1 MADLITRIIINA
13 RDNASA
19 TLGSIQ
25 ENAGKLATA
34 LAAYFT
40 FDTFKDLVNSAAKFE
55 KELDA
60 VAAKGGYTSEEMKKL
75 SEFATTVGVEFGR
88 SGTEAAQGLTIL
100 AGAGLSASEAMKALP
115 SVLAVSA
122 SESVSMEVAASGLVA
137 TVGIMGLKFSDTAR
151 VADVLTKAANLSD
164 ASVVGLNESFKGV
177 GSQAAAAGYSVE
189 QTAAM
194 LDVLAKYALKGEVA
208 GTGLGA
214 TLTALNDPTSKARVE
229 LSKLGINTSDVGTAM
244 DGMKKAGVSSASAVL
259 AFGETAKATV
269 LALMKEGSP
278 ALKKFEEDL
287 VSAGGASKETAA
299 KMTANF
305 EGAKGRMLAV
315 FENLKTTLGTPIL
328 EPLTNGFN
336 KFSTFVTG
344 HVPLLVTMFETL
356 ATVMGIKAV
365 QAVIN
370 MTASLSGSAVAF
382 GASQLAAARAAL
394 STDIFATSTTRA
406 ATAVGLLSRA
416 IPVFLAFEVGKTV
429 GDWLTKFEGFR
440 IGTLNITQG
449 VIGMGI
455 AIKSVFNGDV
465 LTAEGRAKYAAEI
478 AFLAKSF
485 DEQRA
490 AASNATIE
498 EQKNNATKIEGIK
511 GVEAEK
517 NAATAKEVERLATA
531 RQQAEQFSA
540 IKIEALKN
548 ESAAIDARYKLA
560 NEAIAQNLKLDIEA
574 NHSIVQSA
582 EQREKSETD
591 LIIAASDK
599 VMGVLTE
606 AANNKKVLAK
616 AVYDDAI
623 AKSEG
628 DTQKRAEYEKD
639 YANAKKEI
647 DIDVLNTYRSTVD
660 QMTAAAQSHR
670 DKAIGYAKE
679 ILDAEDRKA
688 NGILQLERI
697 GMSDKELFASKKKE
711 IETGISDYKKAL
723 AEGDFKEAQRISKEN
738 EGLILSLASTE
749 KTQSSEVSSL
759 KRKYIDVIG
768 QTEAATKGLQ
778 SAEESQANALETNAK
793 TQIEKM
799 AGLKD
804 EIDKIDSAISKDH
817 LLKMNVDGSQITTIQ
832 QKIDEL
838 KVDTVSKHTVNLEAN
853 EAKIFKQTIT
863 ADTFSKHT
871 VYSDVA
877 QTQDQLNEI
886 KKAIETHH
894 NVISNTAAVA
904 GEITE
909 LKKDTESKH
918 EVKPE
923 NKAVS
928 EAIAENKKDTSSLH
942 TIGSDASKPFDD
954 IAQIKTPTDSL
965 HTLNADNSAPSAA
978 ISYNQQPTFSQ
989 HTIYVTT
996 VQTNQNGGEIQHF
1009 ADGGMPTFTRMS
1021 GQLGGFGG
1029 GDTVPAM
1036 LEPGEYIVKKE
1047 AVQKYGSGFMS
1058 KLNAM
1063 QVPQNELPKYQNGGS
1078 VGTAVGVQHF
1088 ADGGE
1093 AQAGGS
1099 FGVGVSGGGINL
1111 KINVDSTAV
1120 DNARAKLDALPKD
1133 HLTDLQVK
1141 VKAEYEGVIS
1151 QNTERM
1157 QLAGDKVGL
1166 ENQAFADIESK
1177 LKGNSE
1183 ALKIAR
1189 ENHATRLQ
1197 NILDAD
1203 VKGAKDTADKIAK
1216 SVTDA
1221 AAKITADS
1229 NAATAKSNADLKSLN
1244 EKQVSQLDAAVTQ
1257 KLQLDGDKVG
1267 LENQAWAKEEAGLSG
1282 NAAALSIARTNHN
1295 TRLQNIYSADIAD
1308 AKSKLDKRVA
1318 DAKAASDKR
1327 VADDKAAFDKY
1338 ESEAKASKEKQVSQ
1352 LDAVVTKRL
1361 QLAGDKVGLEN
1372 YSWAKEEA
1380 GLAGNAAA
1388 LKIARENHNTRL
1400 KNIEDAD
1407 AADAKSK
1414 LDKRV
1419 ADAKAASDKIE
1430 ADTKAANDKL
1440 ISDARAAKETYKNQ
1454 LDAATNEKLQLA
1466 GDKVG
1471 LENAAWAKEEQALAG
1486 NAAALSIARENHNT
1500 RLKNIANADAADAKA
1515 KLDKQTSDA
1524 KVAQDKIAADAKSA
1538 SEKQA
1543 SDAKAA
1549 QDKQIADKNAAESQ
1563 RDSLLDELDQMNG
1576 NTLGVENR
1584 RFKKQQA
1591 GLDGSAQPIAQQIHA
1606 KKVAAIQ
1613 AEKAKETAS
1622 NNNTNSSEIVTNQ
1635 TPQTQSNNSNTVT
1648 IKFQSPTGREAS
1660 GSFARADVA
1669 SVVDILKEAA
1679 ARGLPPSL
1687 N

>member
-19 TLGSIQ
+19 TLGTIQ
-25 ENAGKLATA
+25 ENASKLATA

-122 SESVSMEVAASGLVA
+122 SESVSMEVAASGLIA

-177 GSQAAAAGYSVE
+177 GAQAAAAGYTVE

-229 LSKLGINTSDVGTAM
+229 LSKLGINTSDVGMAM
-244 DGMKKAGVSSASAVL
+244 DGMKKAGLSSASAIL
-259 AFGETAKATV
+259 AFGDTAKTTV

-287 VSAGGASKETAA
+287 VSAGGASRQTAA
-299 KMTANF
+299 TMTSNF
-305 EGAKGRMLAV
+305 EGAKEKMFAV
-315 FENLKTTLGTPIL
+315 FENLKITLGTPIL
-328 EPLTNGFN
+328 EPLTSGFN

-365 QAVIN
+365 QAIIT

-394 STDIFATSTTRA
+394 STDIFATATTRA
-406 ATAVGLLSRA
+406 ATAVGILGRA
-416 IPVFLAFEVGKTV
+416 IPVVLAYEVGNTV
-429 GDWLTKFEGFR
+429 GEWLTKFEGFR

-465 LTAEGRAKYAAEI
+465 LTAEGRAKYASEI

-485 DEQRA
+485 DEQRLA
-490 AASNATIE
+490 ATNATIE
-498 EQKNNATKIEGIK
+498 EQKNNAAKIEGIK

-540 IKIEALKN
+540 VKIAALKE
-548 ESAAIDARYKLA
+548 ESTAIDARYKLA

-628 DTQKRAEYEKD
+628 DTQKRTEYERD
-639 YANAKKEI
+639 YATAKKEI
-647 DIDVLNTYRSTVD
+647 DIEVLNTYRSTVD

-711 IETGISDYKKAL
+711 IEKGISEYKAAI
-723 AEGDFKEAQRISKEN
+723 AEGDFKKAQEISKQN
-738 EGLILSLASTE
+738 EQLILSLASTE
-749 KTQSSEVSSL
+749 KTQSGEVRSL
-759 KRKYIDVIG
+759 KEQYIKVIG

-778 SAEESQANALETNAK
+778 SAEETQANALEANAK

-817 LLKMNVDGSQITTIQ
+817 LLKMNVDGSQVTTIQ

-838 KVDTVSKHTVNLEAN
+838 KVDTSSKHTVKLDVSEAV
-853 EAKIFKQTIT
+853 IIKQTIT
-863 ADTFSKHT
+863 SDTFSKHT
-871 VYSDVA
+871 VYSDA
-877 QTQDQLNEI
+877 KLTQDQLDNI
-886 KKAIETHH
+886 KKDIDTHH
-894 NVISNTAAVA
+894 NVVSNTAAVA

-918 EVKPE
+918 EIKPE
-923 NKAVS
+923 NTKTTD
-928 EAIAENKKDTSSLH
+928 AITENKKDTQSLH
-942 TIGSDASKPFDD
+942 TIGSDASKPFAD
-954 IAQIKTPTDSL
+954 IGEIKKDTGSL
-965 HTLNADNSAPSAA
+965 HTFNADDSAPIAA
-978 ISYNQQPTFSQ
+978 IEYNKQPTSSV
-989 HTIYVTT
+989 HTIYVQTI
-996 VQTNQNGGEIQHF
+996 QTNQNGGEIQHF
-1009 ADGGMPTFTRMS
+1009 ADGGMPNFTRMG

-1063 QVPQNELPKYQNGGS
+1063 QVPQNDLPKYQNGGS
-1078 VGTAVGVQHF
+1078 VGTFVGVQHF
-1088 ADGGE
+1088 ANGGE
-1093 AQAGGS
+1093 AQAGGN

-1120 DNARAKLDALPKD
+1120 DNARAKLEALPKD

-1141 VKAEYEGVIS
+1141 VKAEYEGIIS
-1151 QNTERM
+1151 QNVERM

-1267 LENQAWAKEEAGLSG
+1267 LENQAWAKEEAGL
-1282 NAAALSIARTNHN
+1282 
-1295 TRLQNIYSADIAD
+1295 
-1308 AKSKLDKRVA
+1308 
-1318 DAKAASDKR
+1318 
-1327 VADDKAAFDKY
+1327 
-1338 ESEAKASKEKQVSQ
+1338 
-1352 LDAVVTKRL
+1352 
-1361 QLAGDKVGLEN
+1361 
-1372 YSWAKEEA
+1372 
-1380 GLAGNAAA
+1380 AGNAAA

-1419 ADAKAASDKIE
+1419 ADAKAASDKID

-1471 LENAAWAKEEQALAG
+1471 LENAAWAKEEQAMAG

-1515 KLDKQTSDA
+1515 KLDKQ
-1524 KVAQDKIAADAKSA
+1524 
-1538 SEKQA
+1538 A

-1563 RDSLLDELDQMNG
+1563 RDSLQDELDQMNG

-1584 RFKKQQA
+1584 HFKKQQS
-1591 GLDGSAQPIAQQIHA
+1591 GLGANSEAQALAQKIHA

-1613 AEKAKETAS
+1613 AEKTKADKEKSNAAS
-1622 NNNTNSSEIVTNQ
+1622 GSENSSSSGVQSTHQ
-1635 TPQTQSNNSNTVT
+1635 TSQAQSNNSNTVT
-1648 IKFQSPTGREAS
+1648 IKFQSPTGREAQ
-1660 GSFARADVA
+1660 GSFASADVA

>member
-122 SESVSMEVAASGLVA
+122 SESVSMEVAASGLIA

-177 GSQAAAAGYSVE
+177 GAQAAAAGYTVE

-229 LSKLGINTSDVGTAM
+229 LSKLGINTSDIGMAM
-244 DGMKKAGVSSASAVL
+244 DGMKKAGLSSASAIL
-259 AFGETAKATV
+259 AFGDTAKTTV

-287 VSAGGASKETAA
+287 VSAGGASRQTAA
-299 KMTANF
+299 TMTSNF
-305 EGAKGRMLAV
+305 EGAKEKMFAV
-315 FENLKTTLGTPIL
+315 FENLKITLGTPIL

-344 HVPLLVTMFETL
+344 HVPLLVTMFESL
-356 ATVMGIKAV
+356 VVVMGIKAV
-365 QAVIN
+365 QAIIN

-382 GASQLAAARAAL
+382 GVSQLAAARAAL
-394 STDIFATSTTRA
+394 STDIFATATTRA
-406 ATAVGLLSRA
+406 ATAVGILGRA
-416 IPVFLAFEVGKTV
+416 IPVVLAYEVGKTV
-429 GDWLTKFEGFR
+429 GDWLTKFENFR

-478 AFLAKSF
+478 AFLGKAF
-485 DEQRA
+485 DEQRLA
-490 AASNATIE
+490 ATNATIE
-498 EQKNNATKIEGIK
+498 EQKNNAAKIEGIK

-517 NAATAKEVERLATA
+517 NAATAKEVERMATA

-540 IKIEALKN
+540 IKIAALKE
-548 ESAAIDARYKLA
+548 ESTAIDARYKLA

-574 NHSIVQSA
+574 NHSIVQST
-582 EQREKSETD
+582 EQREKSEND

-606 AANNKKVLAK
+606 AANNKKILAK

-628 DTQKRAEYEKD
+628 DTQKRAEYERD
-639 YANAKKEI
+639 YATAKKEI
-647 DIDVLNTYRSTVD
+647 DIEVLNTYRSTVD

-711 IETGISDYKKAL
+711 IEKGISEYKAAI
-723 AEGDFKEAQRISKEN
+723 AEGDFKKAQEISKQN
-738 EGLILSLASTE
+738 EQLILSLASTE
-749 KTQSSEVSSL
+749 KTQSGEVRSL
-759 KRKYIDVIG
+759 KEQYIKVIG

-778 SAEESQANALETNAK
+778 SAEETQANALETNAK

-804 EIDKIDSAISKDH
+804 EIDKIDRAISKDH

-894 NVISNTAAVA
+894 NVVSNTSAVA

-978 ISYNQQPTFSQ
+978 IAYNQQPTSSV
-989 HTIYVTT
+989 HTIYVQTI
-996 VQTNQNGGEIQHF
+996 QTNQNGGEIQHF
-1009 ADGGMPTFTRMS
+1009 ANGGMPTFTRMG

-1063 QVPQNELPKYQNGGS
+1063 QVPQNDLPKYQNGGS
-1078 VGTAVGVQHF
+1078 VGSVVGVQHF
-1088 ADGGE
+1088 ATGGE

-1099 FGVGVSGGGINL
+1099 FGV
-1111 KINVDSTAV
+1111 
-1120 DNARAKLDALPKD
+1120 
-1133 HLTDLQVK
+1133 
-1141 VKAEYEGVIS
+1141 
-1151 QNTERM
+1151 
-1157 QLAGDKVGL
+1157 
-1166 ENQAFADIESK
+1166 
-1177 LKGNSE
+1177 
-1183 ALKIAR
+1183 
-1189 ENHATRLQ
+1189 
-1197 NILDAD
+1197 
-1203 VKGAKDTADKIAK
+1203 
-1216 SVTDA
+1216 
-1221 AAKITADS
+1221 
-1229 NAATAKSNADLKSLN
+1229 
-1244 EKQVSQLDAAVTQ
+1244 
-1257 KLQLDGDKVG
+1257 
-1267 LENQAWAKEEAGLSG
+1267 
-1282 NAAALSIARTNHN
+1282 
-1295 TRLQNIYSADIAD
+1295 
-1308 AKSKLDKRVA
+1308 
-1318 DAKAASDKR
+1318 
-1327 VADDKAAFDKY
+1327 
-1338 ESEAKASKEKQVSQ
+1338 
-1352 LDAVVTKRL
+1352 
-1361 QLAGDKVGLEN
+1361 
-1372 YSWAKEEA
+1372 
-1380 GLAGNAAA
+1380 
-1388 LKIARENHNTRL
+1388 
-1400 KNIEDAD
+1400 
-1407 AADAKSK
+1407 
-1414 LDKRV
+1414 
-1419 ADAKAASDKIE
+1419 
-1430 ADTKAANDKL
+1430 
-1440 ISDARAAKETYKNQ
+1440 
-1454 LDAATNEKLQLA
+1454 
-1466 GDKVG
+1466 
-1471 LENAAWAKEEQALAG
+1471 
-1486 NAAALSIARENHNT
+1486 
-1500 RLKNIANADAADAKA
+1500 
-1515 KLDKQTSDA
+1515 
-1524 KVAQDKIAADAKSA
+1524 
-1538 SEKQA
+1538 
-1543 SDAKAA
+1543 
-1549 QDKQIADKNAAESQ
+1549 
-1563 RDSLLDELDQMNG
+1563 
-1576 NTLGVENR
+1576 
-1584 RFKKQQA
+1584 
-1591 GLDGSAQPIAQQIHA
+1591 
-1606 KKVAAIQ
+1606 
-1613 AEKAKETAS
+1613 
-1622 NNNTNSSEIVTNQ
+1622 
-1635 TPQTQSNNSNTVT
+1635 NTVDLT
-1648 IKFQSPTGREAS
+1648 I
-1660 GSFARADVA
+1660 
-1669 SVVDILKEAA
+1669 
-1679 ARGLPPSL
+1679 
-1687 N
+1687 

>member
-122 SESVSMEVAASGLVA
+122 SESVSMEVAASGLIA

-177 GSQAAAAGYSVE
+177 GAQAAAAGYTVE

-229 LSKLGINTSDVGTAM
+229 LSKLGINTSDVGLAM
-244 DGMKKAGVSSASAVL
+244 DGMKKAGVSSASAIL
-259 AFGETAKATV
+259 AFGDTAKSTV

-287 VSAGGASKETAA
+287 VSAGGASRQTAA
-299 KMTANF
+299 TMTSNF
-305 EGAKGRMLAV
+305 EGAKEKMFAV
-315 FENLKTTLGTPIL
+315 FENLKITLGTPIL

-365 QAVIN
+365 QAIIT
-370 MTASLSGSAVAF
+370 MTASLSGSAITF
-382 GASQLAAARAAL
+382 GATQLAAVRAAL
-394 STDIFATSTTRA
+394 STDVFATATTRA

-416 IPVFLAFEVGKTV
+416 IPVFLAYEVGNTV
-429 GDWLTKFEGFR
+429 GEWLTKFEGFR
-440 IGTLNITQG
+440 IGTLNVTQG
-449 VIGMGI
+449 LIGMGI

-478 AFLAKSF
+478 AFLARSF
-485 DEQRA
+485 DEQRLA
-490 AASNATIE
+490 ATNATIE
-498 EQKNNATKIEGIK
+498 EQKNNAAKIEGIK

-517 NAATAKEVERLATA
+517 NTATAKEVERLATA

-540 IKIEALKN
+540 VKIAALKE
-548 ESAAIDARYKLA
+548 ESTAIDARYKLA
-560 NEAIAQNLKLDIEA
+560 NEAIGQNLKLDIEA

-606 AANNKKVLAK
+606 AANNKKILAK

-628 DTQKRAEYEKD
+628 DTQKRAEYERD
-639 YANAKKEI
+639 YATAKKEI
-647 DIDVLNTYRSTVD
+647 DIEVLNTYRSTVD

-697 GMSDKELFASKKKE
+697 GMTDAELFASKKKE
-711 IETGISDYKKAL
+711 IEKGVSEYKTAI
-723 AEGDFKEAQRISKEN
+723 AEGDFKKAQEISKQN
-738 EGLILSLASTE
+738 EQLILSLASTE
-749 KTQSSEVSSL
+749 KTQSGEVRSL
-759 KRKYIDVIG
+759 KEQYIKVIG

-778 SAEESQANALETNAK
+778 SAEETQANALEINAK
-793 TQIEKM
+793 NQIEKM

-894 NVISNTAAVA
+894 NVVSNTSAVA

-918 EVKPE
+918 EIKPD
-923 NKAVS
+923 NTKTTD
-928 EAIAENKKDTSSLH
+928 AITENKKDTQSLH
-942 TIGSDASKPFDD
+942 TIGSDASKPFAD
-954 IAQIKTPTDSL
+954 IGEIKKDTGSL
-965 HTLNADNSAPSAA
+965 HTFNADDSAPIAA
-978 ISYNQQPTFSQ
+978 IEYNKQPTSSV
-989 HTIYVTT
+989 HTIYVQTI
-996 VQTNQNGGEIQHF
+996 QTNQNGGEIQHF
-1009 ADGGMPTFTRMS
+1009 ANGGMPTFTRMG

-1078 VGTAVGVQHF
+1078 VGTAVGV
-1088 ADGGE
+1088 
-1093 AQAGGS
+1093 
-1099 FGVGVSGGGINL
+1099 SGGGINL

-1141 VKAEYEGVIS
+1141 VKAEYEGIIS

-1189 ENHATRLQ
+1189 ENHVTRLQ
-1197 NILDAD
+1197 KILDDD

-1267 LENQAWAKEEAGLSG
+1267 LENQVWAKEEAGLAG
-1282 NAAALSIARTNHN
+1282 NAVALKIARENHN
-1295 TRLQNIYSADIAD
+1295 TRLQNIYNSDIAD
-1308 AKSKLDKRVA
+1308 AKAKLDKKAA
-1318 DAKAASDKR
+1318 DAKTAGDKR
-1327 VADDKAAFDKY
+1327 AADDKAAFEKY
-1338 ESEAKASKEKQVSQ
+1338 IADAKAFKEKQVSQ
-1352 LDAVVTKRL
+1352 LDSEVTQKL

-1430 ADTKAANDKL
+1430 SDTKAANDKL

-1471 LENAAWAKEEQALAG
+1471 LENAAWAKEEQAMAG

-1515 KLDKQTSDA
+1515 KFDKQTSDA
-1524 KVAQDKIAADAKSA
+1524 KAAQDKIAADAKSA

-1543 SDAKAA
+1543 SDSKAA

-1563 RDSLLDELDQMNG
+1563 RDSLLDEFDQMNG

-1584 RFKKQQA
+1584 HFKKQQS
-1591 GLDGSAQPIAQQIHA
+1591 GLGANSEAQALAQKIHA

-1613 AEKAKETAS
+1613 AEKTKADKEKSNAAS
-1622 NNNTNSSEIVTNQ
+1622 GSENSRSNGTQSTNQ
-1635 TPQTQSNNSNTVT
+1635 ASQAQSSGGETIL
-1648 IKFQSPTGREAS
+1648 IKFQSPTGLEAQ

-1679 ARGLPPSL
+1679 ALGLPPSL